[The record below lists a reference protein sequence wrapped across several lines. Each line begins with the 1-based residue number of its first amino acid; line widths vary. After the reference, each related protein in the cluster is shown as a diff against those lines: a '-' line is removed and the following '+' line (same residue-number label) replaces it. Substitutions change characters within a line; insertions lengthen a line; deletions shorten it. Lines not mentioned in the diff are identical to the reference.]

1 MRKINYGLM
10 SMLTL
15 LMCAITSCGDAE
27 RPSYEGPNYILFSDT
42 LTVLAVQNNEEVF
55 DIPVA
60 ATEACSYDRTV
71 AVEVIDKKSNAI
83 EGKHYTIES
92 NTITIKAGERAANV
106 RIRGNY
112 DAIAATDSLGLTL
125 RLLTQQA
132 DQWDLYEK
140 SYEAKVI
147 LQKCCPFDI
156 NLFNGYAVLTS
167 TYMQEFM
174 PNVDNRLIKAI
185 IDPEEENTIIMKDFF
200 YDGYNVKIRFTTND
214 ILNPLI
220 EMDEQTFASTAE
232 AFGTNYGDGYLHLYQ
247 SSSGVSYYS
256 TCEQFIFQYFTL
268 YVPGMAGNNVVGTFA
283 SAIEW
288 ISNDEAKRL
297 YLEGSM
303 LVSETV
309 KTDFETYWS
318 CCRIGTP
325 QWVGKKVVRN
335 NMYKQCNF
343 SMFWTTEALL
353 ECYHTTGSSEYLKL
367 GQRVLDEML
376 MTQASWQPPYIY
388 VNGVGGFG
396 VMNAD
401 GEWNDS
407 RGSLFSEIILQY
419 GKLLNVSE
427 YMERGVC
434 ALKTSF
440 EMMYCPQN
448 LDAKRQWEKVWP
460 FFDERDY
467 GFTMENYGHGGS
479 SSPEGDGMGE
489 FTIYDWGNGA
499 ASEAYNRILDK
510 FGKQIFE

>member
-288 ISNDEAKRL
+288 ISNDEAKRRS
-297 YLEGSM
+297 LEGGM
-303 LVSETV
+303 LASGTV
-309 KTDFETYWS
+309 KTDFE
-318 CCRIGTP
+318 
-325 QWVGKKVVRN
+325 KK
-335 NMYKQCNF
+335 
-343 SMFWTTEALL
+343 
-353 ECYHTTGSSEYLKL
+353 
-367 GQRVLDEML
+367 
-376 MTQASWQPPYIY
+376 
-388 VNGVGGFG
+388 
-396 VMNAD
+396 
-401 GEWNDS
+401 
-407 RGSLFSEIILQY
+407 
-419 GKLLNVSE
+419 
-427 YMERGVC
+427 
-434 ALKTSF
+434 
-440 EMMYCPQN
+440 
-448 LDAKRQWEKVWP
+448 
-460 FFDERDY
+460 
-467 GFTMENYGHGGS
+467 
-479 SSPEGDGMGE
+479 
-489 FTIYDWGNGA
+489 
-499 ASEAYNRILDK
+499 
-510 FGKQIFE
+510 

>member
-1 MRKINYGLM
+1 M
-10 SMLTL
+10 SMLAL
-15 LMCAITSCGDAE
+15 LMCAITSCSDAE
-27 RPSYEGPNYILFSDT
+27 RPSYDGPNYILFSDT

-60 ATEACSYDRTV
+60 ATEACSYDRIV

-92 NTITIKAGERAANV
+92 NTVTIKAGERAANV

-174 PNVDNRLIKAI
+174 PNVDNRLIKAV
-185 IDPEEENTIIMKDFF
+185 IDPEEENTVIMKDFF
-200 YDGYNVKIRFTTND
+200 YDGYDVKIRFTTND

-247 SSSGVSYYS
+247 PSSGVSYYS

-288 ISNDEAKRL
+288 VSNDEAKRL

-309 KTDFETYWS
+309 KTDFE
-318 CCRIGTP
+318 
-325 QWVGKKVVRN
+325 KK
-335 NMYKQCNF
+335 
-343 SMFWTTEALL
+343 
-353 ECYHTTGSSEYLKL
+353 
-367 GQRVLDEML
+367 
-376 MTQASWQPPYIY
+376 
-388 VNGVGGFG
+388 
-396 VMNAD
+396 
-401 GEWNDS
+401 
-407 RGSLFSEIILQY
+407 
-419 GKLLNVSE
+419 
-427 YMERGVC
+427 
-434 ALKTSF
+434 
-440 EMMYCPQN
+440 
-448 LDAKRQWEKVWP
+448 
-460 FFDERDY
+460 
-467 GFTMENYGHGGS
+467 
-479 SSPEGDGMGE
+479 
-489 FTIYDWGNGA
+489 
-499 ASEAYNRILDK
+499 
-510 FGKQIFE
+510 

>member
-1 MRKINYGLM
+1 MRHHQLRRCRAPQLRRSKLYPVLGYAHCTGRTEQRRSLRY
-10 SMLTL
+10 
-15 LMCAITSCGDAE
+15 SCS
-27 RPSYEGPNYILFSDT
+27 RY
-42 LTVLAVQNNEEVF
+42 
-55 DIPVA
+55 
-60 ATEACSYDRTV
+60 RTV

-112 DAIAATDSLGLTL
+112 DAIAATDSQGLTL

-200 YDGYNVKIRFTTND
+200 YDGYDVKIRFTTND

-288 ISNDEAKRL
+288 VSADEAKRL
-297 YLEGSM
+297 YLEGSI

-309 KTDFETYWS
+309 KTDFE
-318 CCRIGTP
+318 
-325 QWVGKKVVRN
+325 KK
-335 NMYKQCNF
+335 
-343 SMFWTTEALL
+343 
-353 ECYHTTGSSEYLKL
+353 
-367 GQRVLDEML
+367 
-376 MTQASWQPPYIY
+376 
-388 VNGVGGFG
+388 
-396 VMNAD
+396 
-401 GEWNDS
+401 
-407 RGSLFSEIILQY
+407 
-419 GKLLNVSE
+419 
-427 YMERGVC
+427 
-434 ALKTSF
+434 
-440 EMMYCPQN
+440 
-448 LDAKRQWEKVWP
+448 
-460 FFDERDY
+460 
-467 GFTMENYGHGGS
+467 
-479 SSPEGDGMGE
+479 
-489 FTIYDWGNGA
+489 
-499 ASEAYNRILDK
+499 
-510 FGKQIFE
+510 

>member
-10 SMLTL
+10 SMLAL

-27 RPSYEGPNYILFSDT
+27 RPSYDGPNYILFSDT

-106 RIRGNY
+106 RIRGKY

-125 RLLTQQA
+125 RLLTQKA
-132 DQWDLYEK
+132 DQWDLYDK

-174 PNVDNRLIKAI
+174 PNVDNRLIKAV
-185 IDPEEENTIIMKDFF
+185 IDPEEENTVIMKDFF
-200 YDGYNVKIRFTTND
+200 YDGYDVKIRFTTND

-247 SSSGVSYYS
+247 PSSGVSYYS

-288 ISNDEAKRL
+288 VSADEAKRL
-297 YLEGSM
+297 YLEGSI

-309 KTDFETYWS
+309 KTDFE
-318 CCRIGTP
+318 
-325 QWVGKKVVRN
+325 KK
-335 NMYKQCNF
+335 
-343 SMFWTTEALL
+343 
-353 ECYHTTGSSEYLKL
+353 
-367 GQRVLDEML
+367 
-376 MTQASWQPPYIY
+376 
-388 VNGVGGFG
+388 
-396 VMNAD
+396 
-401 GEWNDS
+401 
-407 RGSLFSEIILQY
+407 
-419 GKLLNVSE
+419 
-427 YMERGVC
+427 
-434 ALKTSF
+434 
-440 EMMYCPQN
+440 
-448 LDAKRQWEKVWP
+448 
-460 FFDERDY
+460 
-467 GFTMENYGHGGS
+467 
-479 SSPEGDGMGE
+479 
-489 FTIYDWGNGA
+489 
-499 ASEAYNRILDK
+499 
-510 FGKQIFE
+510 

>member
-60 ATEACSYDRTV
+60 ATEACSYDRMV

-309 KTDFETYWS
+309 KTDFE
-318 CCRIGTP
+318 
-325 QWVGKKVVRN
+325 KK
-335 NMYKQCNF
+335 
-343 SMFWTTEALL
+343 
-353 ECYHTTGSSEYLKL
+353 
-367 GQRVLDEML
+367 
-376 MTQASWQPPYIY
+376 
-388 VNGVGGFG
+388 
-396 VMNAD
+396 
-401 GEWNDS
+401 
-407 RGSLFSEIILQY
+407 
-419 GKLLNVSE
+419 
-427 YMERGVC
+427 
-434 ALKTSF
+434 
-440 EMMYCPQN
+440 
-448 LDAKRQWEKVWP
+448 
-460 FFDERDY
+460 
-467 GFTMENYGHGGS
+467 
-479 SSPEGDGMGE
+479 
-489 FTIYDWGNGA
+489 
-499 ASEAYNRILDK
+499 
-510 FGKQIFE
+510 

>member
-60 ATEACSYDRTV
+60 STEACSYDRTV

-309 KTDFETYWS
+309 KTDFE
-318 CCRIGTP
+318 
-325 QWVGKKVVRN
+325 KK
-335 NMYKQCNF
+335 
-343 SMFWTTEALL
+343 
-353 ECYHTTGSSEYLKL
+353 
-367 GQRVLDEML
+367 
-376 MTQASWQPPYIY
+376 
-388 VNGVGGFG
+388 
-396 VMNAD
+396 
-401 GEWNDS
+401 
-407 RGSLFSEIILQY
+407 
-419 GKLLNVSE
+419 
-427 YMERGVC
+427 
-434 ALKTSF
+434 
-440 EMMYCPQN
+440 
-448 LDAKRQWEKVWP
+448 
-460 FFDERDY
+460 
-467 GFTMENYGHGGS
+467 
-479 SSPEGDGMGE
+479 
-489 FTIYDWGNGA
+489 
-499 ASEAYNRILDK
+499 
-510 FGKQIFE
+510 

>member
-10 SMLTL
+10 SMLAL

-27 RPSYEGPNYILFSDT
+27 RPSYDGPNYILFSDT

-125 RLLTQQA
+125 RLLTQKA
-132 DQWDLYEK
+132 DQWDLYDK

-174 PNVDNRLIKAI
+174 PNVDNRLIKAV
-185 IDPEEENTIIMKDFF
+185 IDPEEENTVIMKDFF
-200 YDGYNVKIRFTTND
+200 YDGYDVKIRFTTND

-232 AFGTNYGDGYLHLYQ
+232 AFGTNYGDCYLHLYQ
-247 SSSGVSYYS
+247 PSSGVSYYS

-288 ISNDEAKRL
+288 VSADEAKRL
-297 YLEGSM
+297 YLEGSI

-309 KTDFETYWS
+309 KTDFE
-318 CCRIGTP
+318 
-325 QWVGKKVVRN
+325 KK
-335 NMYKQCNF
+335 
-343 SMFWTTEALL
+343 
-353 ECYHTTGSSEYLKL
+353 
-367 GQRVLDEML
+367 
-376 MTQASWQPPYIY
+376 
-388 VNGVGGFG
+388 
-396 VMNAD
+396 
-401 GEWNDS
+401 
-407 RGSLFSEIILQY
+407 
-419 GKLLNVSE
+419 
-427 YMERGVC
+427 
-434 ALKTSF
+434 
-440 EMMYCPQN
+440 
-448 LDAKRQWEKVWP
+448 
-460 FFDERDY
+460 
-467 GFTMENYGHGGS
+467 
-479 SSPEGDGMGE
+479 
-489 FTIYDWGNGA
+489 
-499 ASEAYNRILDK
+499 
-510 FGKQIFE
+510 

>member
-10 SMLTL
+10 SMLAL
-15 LMCAITSCGDAE
+15 LICAITSCGDAE
-27 RPSYEGPNYILFSDT
+27 RPSYDGPNYILFSDT

-60 ATEACSYDRTV
+60 ATEACSYDRIV

-92 NTITIKAGERAANV
+92 NTVTIKAGERAANV

-309 KTDFETYWS
+309 KTDFE
-318 CCRIGTP
+318 
-325 QWVGKKVVRN
+325 KK
-335 NMYKQCNF
+335 
-343 SMFWTTEALL
+343 
-353 ECYHTTGSSEYLKL
+353 
-367 GQRVLDEML
+367 
-376 MTQASWQPPYIY
+376 
-388 VNGVGGFG
+388 
-396 VMNAD
+396 
-401 GEWNDS
+401 
-407 RGSLFSEIILQY
+407 
-419 GKLLNVSE
+419 
-427 YMERGVC
+427 
-434 ALKTSF
+434 
-440 EMMYCPQN
+440 
-448 LDAKRQWEKVWP
+448 
-460 FFDERDY
+460 
-467 GFTMENYGHGGS
+467 
-479 SSPEGDGMGE
+479 
-489 FTIYDWGNGA
+489 
-499 ASEAYNRILDK
+499 
-510 FGKQIFE
+510 

>member
-92 NTITIKAGERAANV
+92 NTITIKAGE
-106 RIRGNY
+106 
-112 DAIAATDSLGLTL
+112 
-125 RLLTQQA
+125 
-132 DQWDLYEK
+132 WDLYEK

-309 KTDFETYWS
+309 KTDFE
-318 CCRIGTP
+318 
-325 QWVGKKVVRN
+325 KK
-335 NMYKQCNF
+335 
-343 SMFWTTEALL
+343 
-353 ECYHTTGSSEYLKL
+353 
-367 GQRVLDEML
+367 
-376 MTQASWQPPYIY
+376 
-388 VNGVGGFG
+388 
-396 VMNAD
+396 
-401 GEWNDS
+401 
-407 RGSLFSEIILQY
+407 
-419 GKLLNVSE
+419 
-427 YMERGVC
+427 
-434 ALKTSF
+434 
-440 EMMYCPQN
+440 
-448 LDAKRQWEKVWP
+448 
-460 FFDERDY
+460 
-467 GFTMENYGHGGS
+467 
-479 SSPEGDGMGE
+479 
-489 FTIYDWGNGA
+489 
-499 ASEAYNRILDK
+499 
-510 FGKQIFE
+510 

>member
-10 SMLTL
+10 SMLAL

-27 RPSYEGPNYILFSDT
+27 RPSYDGPNYILFSDT

-125 RLLTQQA
+125 RLLTQKA
-132 DQWDLYEK
+132 DQWDLYDK

-174 PNVDNRLIKAI
+174 PNVDNRLIKAV
-185 IDPEEENTIIMKDFF
+185 IDPEEENTVIMKDFF
-200 YDGYNVKIRFTTND
+200 YDRYDVKIRFTTND

-247 SSSGVSYYS
+247 PSSGVSYYS

-288 ISNDEAKRL
+288 VSADEAKRL
-297 YLEGSM
+297 YLEGSI

-309 KTDFETYWS
+309 KTDFE
-318 CCRIGTP
+318 
-325 QWVGKKVVRN
+325 KK
-335 NMYKQCNF
+335 
-343 SMFWTTEALL
+343 
-353 ECYHTTGSSEYLKL
+353 
-367 GQRVLDEML
+367 
-376 MTQASWQPPYIY
+376 
-388 VNGVGGFG
+388 
-396 VMNAD
+396 
-401 GEWNDS
+401 
-407 RGSLFSEIILQY
+407 
-419 GKLLNVSE
+419 
-427 YMERGVC
+427 
-434 ALKTSF
+434 
-440 EMMYCPQN
+440 
-448 LDAKRQWEKVWP
+448 
-460 FFDERDY
+460 
-467 GFTMENYGHGGS
+467 
-479 SSPEGDGMGE
+479 
-489 FTIYDWGNGA
+489 
-499 ASEAYNRILDK
+499 
-510 FGKQIFE
+510 

>member
-10 SMLTL
+10 SMLAL

-27 RPSYEGPNYILFSDT
+27 RPSYDGPNYILFSDT

-60 ATEACSYDRTV
+60 ATEACSYDRIV

-92 NTITIKAGERAANV
+92 NTVTIKAGERAANV

-174 PNVDNRLIKAI
+174 PNVDNRLIKAV
-185 IDPEEENTIIMKDFF
+185 IDPEEENTVIMKDFF
-200 YDGYNVKIRFTTND
+200 YDGYDVKIRFTTND

-232 AFGTNYGDGYLHLYQ
+232 AFGTNYGEGYLHLYQ
-247 SSSGVSYYS
+247 PSSGVSYYS

-288 ISNDEAKRL
+288 VSNDEAKRL

-309 KTDFETYWS
+309 KTDFE
-318 CCRIGTP
+318 
-325 QWVGKKVVRN
+325 KK
-335 NMYKQCNF
+335 
-343 SMFWTTEALL
+343 
-353 ECYHTTGSSEYLKL
+353 
-367 GQRVLDEML
+367 
-376 MTQASWQPPYIY
+376 
-388 VNGVGGFG
+388 
-396 VMNAD
+396 
-401 GEWNDS
+401 
-407 RGSLFSEIILQY
+407 
-419 GKLLNVSE
+419 
-427 YMERGVC
+427 
-434 ALKTSF
+434 
-440 EMMYCPQN
+440 
-448 LDAKRQWEKVWP
+448 
-460 FFDERDY
+460 
-467 GFTMENYGHGGS
+467 
-479 SSPEGDGMGE
+479 
-489 FTIYDWGNGA
+489 
-499 ASEAYNRILDK
+499 
-510 FGKQIFE
+510 

>member
-140 SYEAKVI
+140 CYEAKVI

-309 KTDFETYWS
+309 KTDFE
-318 CCRIGTP
+318 
-325 QWVGKKVVRN
+325 KK
-335 NMYKQCNF
+335 
-343 SMFWTTEALL
+343 
-353 ECYHTTGSSEYLKL
+353 
-367 GQRVLDEML
+367 
-376 MTQASWQPPYIY
+376 
-388 VNGVGGFG
+388 
-396 VMNAD
+396 
-401 GEWNDS
+401 
-407 RGSLFSEIILQY
+407 
-419 GKLLNVSE
+419 
-427 YMERGVC
+427 
-434 ALKTSF
+434 
-440 EMMYCPQN
+440 
-448 LDAKRQWEKVWP
+448 
-460 FFDERDY
+460 
-467 GFTMENYGHGGS
+467 
-479 SSPEGDGMGE
+479 
-489 FTIYDWGNGA
+489 
-499 ASEAYNRILDK
+499 
-510 FGKQIFE
+510 

>member
-83 EGKHYTIES
+83 EG

-309 KTDFETYWS
+309 KTDFE
-318 CCRIGTP
+318 
-325 QWVGKKVVRN
+325 KK
-335 NMYKQCNF
+335 
-343 SMFWTTEALL
+343 
-353 ECYHTTGSSEYLKL
+353 
-367 GQRVLDEML
+367 
-376 MTQASWQPPYIY
+376 
-388 VNGVGGFG
+388 
-396 VMNAD
+396 
-401 GEWNDS
+401 
-407 RGSLFSEIILQY
+407 
-419 GKLLNVSE
+419 
-427 YMERGVC
+427 
-434 ALKTSF
+434 
-440 EMMYCPQN
+440 
-448 LDAKRQWEKVWP
+448 
-460 FFDERDY
+460 
-467 GFTMENYGHGGS
+467 
-479 SSPEGDGMGE
+479 
-489 FTIYDWGNGA
+489 
-499 ASEAYNRILDK
+499 
-510 FGKQIFE
+510 

>member
-10 SMLTL
+10 SMLAL

-27 RPSYEGPNYILFSDT
+27 RPSYDGPNYILFSDT

-60 ATEACSYDRTV
+60 ATEACSYDRIV
-71 AVEVIDKKSNAI
+71 AVDVIDKKSNAI

-92 NTITIKAGERAANV
+92 NTVTIKAGERAANV

-174 PNVDNRLIKAI
+174 PNVDNRLIKAV
-185 IDPEEENTIIMKDFF
+185 IDPEEENTVIMKDFF
-200 YDGYNVKIRFTTND
+200 YDGYDVKIRFTTND

-247 SSSGVSYYS
+247 PSSGVSYYS

-288 ISNDEAKRL
+288 VSNDEAKRL

-309 KTDFETYWS
+309 KTDFE
-318 CCRIGTP
+318 
-325 QWVGKKVVRN
+325 KK
-335 NMYKQCNF
+335 
-343 SMFWTTEALL
+343 
-353 ECYHTTGSSEYLKL
+353 
-367 GQRVLDEML
+367 
-376 MTQASWQPPYIY
+376 
-388 VNGVGGFG
+388 
-396 VMNAD
+396 
-401 GEWNDS
+401 
-407 RGSLFSEIILQY
+407 
-419 GKLLNVSE
+419 
-427 YMERGVC
+427 
-434 ALKTSF
+434 
-440 EMMYCPQN
+440 
-448 LDAKRQWEKVWP
+448 
-460 FFDERDY
+460 
-467 GFTMENYGHGGS
+467 
-479 SSPEGDGMGE
+479 
-489 FTIYDWGNGA
+489 
-499 ASEAYNRILDK
+499 
-510 FGKQIFE
+510 

>member
-71 AVEVIDKKSNAI
+71 DVEVIDKKSNAI

-220 EMDEQTFASTAE
+220 EMDEQIFASTAE

-309 KTDFETYWS
+309 KTDFE
-318 CCRIGTP
+318 
-325 QWVGKKVVRN
+325 KK
-335 NMYKQCNF
+335 
-343 SMFWTTEALL
+343 
-353 ECYHTTGSSEYLKL
+353 
-367 GQRVLDEML
+367 
-376 MTQASWQPPYIY
+376 
-388 VNGVGGFG
+388 
-396 VMNAD
+396 
-401 GEWNDS
+401 
-407 RGSLFSEIILQY
+407 
-419 GKLLNVSE
+419 
-427 YMERGVC
+427 
-434 ALKTSF
+434 
-440 EMMYCPQN
+440 
-448 LDAKRQWEKVWP
+448 
-460 FFDERDY
+460 
-467 GFTMENYGHGGS
+467 
-479 SSPEGDGMGE
+479 
-489 FTIYDWGNGA
+489 
-499 ASEAYNRILDK
+499 
-510 FGKQIFE
+510 

>member
-10 SMLTL
+10 SMLAL

-27 RPSYEGPNYILFSDT
+27 RPSYDGPNYILFSDT

-60 ATEACSYDRTV
+60 ATEACSYDRIV

-92 NTITIKAGERAANV
+92 NTVTIKAGERAANV

-174 PNVDNRLIKAI
+174 PNEDNRLIKAV
-185 IDPEEENTIIMKDFF
+185 IDTEEENTVIMKDFF
-200 YDGYNVKIRFTTND
+200 YDGYDVKIRFTTND

-247 SSSGVSYYS
+247 PSSGVSYYS

-288 ISNDEAKRL
+288 VSNDEAKRL

-309 KTDFETYWS
+309 KTDFE
-318 CCRIGTP
+318 
-325 QWVGKKVVRN
+325 KK
-335 NMYKQCNF
+335 
-343 SMFWTTEALL
+343 
-353 ECYHTTGSSEYLKL
+353 
-367 GQRVLDEML
+367 
-376 MTQASWQPPYIY
+376 
-388 VNGVGGFG
+388 
-396 VMNAD
+396 
-401 GEWNDS
+401 
-407 RGSLFSEIILQY
+407 
-419 GKLLNVSE
+419 
-427 YMERGVC
+427 
-434 ALKTSF
+434 
-440 EMMYCPQN
+440 
-448 LDAKRQWEKVWP
+448 
-460 FFDERDY
+460 
-467 GFTMENYGHGGS
+467 
-479 SSPEGDGMGE
+479 
-489 FTIYDWGNGA
+489 
-499 ASEAYNRILDK
+499 
-510 FGKQIFE
+510 

>member
-10 SMLTL
+10 SMLAL

-60 ATEACSYDRTV
+60 ATEACSYDRIV

-92 NTITIKAGERAANV
+92 NTVTIKAGERAANV

-174 PNVDNRLIKAI
+174 PNVDNRLIKAV
-185 IDPEEENTIIMKDFF
+185 IDPEEENTVIMKDFF
-200 YDGYNVKIRFTTND
+200 YDGYDVKIRFTTND

-309 KTDFETYWS
+309 KTDFE
-318 CCRIGTP
+318 
-325 QWVGKKVVRN
+325 KK
-335 NMYKQCNF
+335 
-343 SMFWTTEALL
+343 
-353 ECYHTTGSSEYLKL
+353 
-367 GQRVLDEML
+367 
-376 MTQASWQPPYIY
+376 
-388 VNGVGGFG
+388 
-396 VMNAD
+396 
-401 GEWNDS
+401 
-407 RGSLFSEIILQY
+407 
-419 GKLLNVSE
+419 
-427 YMERGVC
+427 
-434 ALKTSF
+434 
-440 EMMYCPQN
+440 
-448 LDAKRQWEKVWP
+448 
-460 FFDERDY
+460 
-467 GFTMENYGHGGS
+467 
-479 SSPEGDGMGE
+479 
-489 FTIYDWGNGA
+489 
-499 ASEAYNRILDK
+499 
-510 FGKQIFE
+510 

>member
-147 LQKCCPFDI
+147 LQKCCTFDI

-309 KTDFETYWS
+309 KTDFE
-318 CCRIGTP
+318 
-325 QWVGKKVVRN
+325 KK
-335 NMYKQCNF
+335 
-343 SMFWTTEALL
+343 
-353 ECYHTTGSSEYLKL
+353 
-367 GQRVLDEML
+367 
-376 MTQASWQPPYIY
+376 
-388 VNGVGGFG
+388 
-396 VMNAD
+396 
-401 GEWNDS
+401 
-407 RGSLFSEIILQY
+407 
-419 GKLLNVSE
+419 
-427 YMERGVC
+427 
-434 ALKTSF
+434 
-440 EMMYCPQN
+440 
-448 LDAKRQWEKVWP
+448 
-460 FFDERDY
+460 
-467 GFTMENYGHGGS
+467 
-479 SSPEGDGMGE
+479 
-489 FTIYDWGNGA
+489 
-499 ASEAYNRILDK
+499 
-510 FGKQIFE
+510 

>member
-10 SMLTL
+10 SMLAL

-27 RPSYEGPNYILFSDT
+27 RPSYDGPNYILFSDT

-60 ATEACSYDRTV
+60 ATEACSYDRIV

-92 NTITIKAGERAANV
+92 NTVTIKAGERAANV

-140 SYEAKVI
+140 NYEAKVI

-174 PNVDNRLIKAI
+174 PNVDNRLIKAV
-185 IDPEEENTIIMKDFF
+185 IDPEEENTFIMKDFF
-200 YDGYNVKIRFTTND
+200 YDGYDVKIRFTTND

-247 SSSGVSYYS
+247 PSSGVSYYS

-288 ISNDEAKRL
+288 VSNDEAKRL

-309 KTDFETYWS
+309 KTDFE
-318 CCRIGTP
+318 
-325 QWVGKKVVRN
+325 KK
-335 NMYKQCNF
+335 
-343 SMFWTTEALL
+343 
-353 ECYHTTGSSEYLKL
+353 
-367 GQRVLDEML
+367 
-376 MTQASWQPPYIY
+376 
-388 VNGVGGFG
+388 
-396 VMNAD
+396 
-401 GEWNDS
+401 
-407 RGSLFSEIILQY
+407 
-419 GKLLNVSE
+419 
-427 YMERGVC
+427 
-434 ALKTSF
+434 
-440 EMMYCPQN
+440 
-448 LDAKRQWEKVWP
+448 
-460 FFDERDY
+460 
-467 GFTMENYGHGGS
+467 
-479 SSPEGDGMGE
+479 
-489 FTIYDWGNGA
+489 
-499 ASEAYNRILDK
+499 
-510 FGKQIFE
+510 

>member
-10 SMLTL
+10 SMLAL

-27 RPSYEGPNYILFSDT
+27 RPSYDGPNYILFSDT

-60 ATEACSYDRTV
+60 ATEACSYDRIV

-92 NTITIKAGERAANV
+92 NTVTIKAGERAANV

-174 PNVDNRLIKAI
+174 PNVDNRLIKAV
-185 IDPEEENTIIMKDFF
+185 IDPEEENTVIMKDFF
-200 YDGYNVKIRFTTND
+200 YDGYDVKIRFTTND

-247 SSSGVSYYS
+247 PSSGVSYYS

-288 ISNDEAKRL
+288 VSNDEAKRL

-309 KTDFETYWS
+309 KTDFE
-318 CCRIGTP
+318 
-325 QWVGKKVVRN
+325 KK
-335 NMYKQCNF
+335 
-343 SMFWTTEALL
+343 
-353 ECYHTTGSSEYLKL
+353 
-367 GQRVLDEML
+367 
-376 MTQASWQPPYIY
+376 
-388 VNGVGGFG
+388 
-396 VMNAD
+396 
-401 GEWNDS
+401 
-407 RGSLFSEIILQY
+407 
-419 GKLLNVSE
+419 
-427 YMERGVC
+427 
-434 ALKTSF
+434 
-440 EMMYCPQN
+440 
-448 LDAKRQWEKVWP
+448 
-460 FFDERDY
+460 
-467 GFTMENYGHGGS
+467 
-479 SSPEGDGMGE
+479 
-489 FTIYDWGNGA
+489 
-499 ASEAYNRILDK
+499 
-510 FGKQIFE
+510 

>member
-174 PNVDNRLIKAI
+174 PNVDSRLIKAI

-309 KTDFETYWS
+309 KTDFE
-318 CCRIGTP
+318 
-325 QWVGKKVVRN
+325 KK
-335 NMYKQCNF
+335 
-343 SMFWTTEALL
+343 
-353 ECYHTTGSSEYLKL
+353 
-367 GQRVLDEML
+367 
-376 MTQASWQPPYIY
+376 
-388 VNGVGGFG
+388 
-396 VMNAD
+396 
-401 GEWNDS
+401 
-407 RGSLFSEIILQY
+407 
-419 GKLLNVSE
+419 
-427 YMERGVC
+427 
-434 ALKTSF
+434 
-440 EMMYCPQN
+440 
-448 LDAKRQWEKVWP
+448 
-460 FFDERDY
+460 
-467 GFTMENYGHGGS
+467 
-479 SSPEGDGMGE
+479 
-489 FTIYDWGNGA
+489 
-499 ASEAYNRILDK
+499 
-510 FGKQIFE
+510 

>member
-10 SMLTL
+10 SMLAL

-27 RPSYEGPNYILFSDT
+27 RPSYDGPNYILFSDT

-60 ATEACSYDRTV
+60 ATEACSYDRIV
-71 AVEVIDKKSNAI
+71 AVEVIDKKSTAI

-92 NTITIKAGERAANV
+92 NTVTIKAGERAANV

-174 PNVDNRLIKAI
+174 PNVDNRLIKAV
-185 IDPEEENTIIMKDFF
+185 IDPEEENTVIMKDFF
-200 YDGYNVKIRFTTND
+200 YDGYDVKIRFTTND

-247 SSSGVSYYS
+247 PSSGVSYYS
-256 TCEQFIFQYFTL
+256 TCEQFIFQYITL
-268 YVPGMAGNNVVGTFA
+268 YVPGMAGNTVVGTFA

-288 ISNDEAKRL
+288 VSNDEAKRL
-297 YLEGSM
+297 YLEVSM

-309 KTDFETYWS
+309 KTDFE
-318 CCRIGTP
+318 
-325 QWVGKKVVRN
+325 KK
-335 NMYKQCNF
+335 
-343 SMFWTTEALL
+343 
-353 ECYHTTGSSEYLKL
+353 
-367 GQRVLDEML
+367 
-376 MTQASWQPPYIY
+376 
-388 VNGVGGFG
+388 
-396 VMNAD
+396 
-401 GEWNDS
+401 
-407 RGSLFSEIILQY
+407 
-419 GKLLNVSE
+419 
-427 YMERGVC
+427 
-434 ALKTSF
+434 
-440 EMMYCPQN
+440 
-448 LDAKRQWEKVWP
+448 
-460 FFDERDY
+460 
-467 GFTMENYGHGGS
+467 
-479 SSPEGDGMGE
+479 
-489 FTIYDWGNGA
+489 
-499 ASEAYNRILDK
+499 
-510 FGKQIFE
+510 

>member
-15 LMCAITSCGDAE
+15 LMCAITSFGDAE

-309 KTDFETYWS
+309 KTDFE
-318 CCRIGTP
+318 
-325 QWVGKKVVRN
+325 KK
-335 NMYKQCNF
+335 
-343 SMFWTTEALL
+343 
-353 ECYHTTGSSEYLKL
+353 
-367 GQRVLDEML
+367 
-376 MTQASWQPPYIY
+376 
-388 VNGVGGFG
+388 
-396 VMNAD
+396 
-401 GEWNDS
+401 
-407 RGSLFSEIILQY
+407 
-419 GKLLNVSE
+419 
-427 YMERGVC
+427 
-434 ALKTSF
+434 
-440 EMMYCPQN
+440 
-448 LDAKRQWEKVWP
+448 
-460 FFDERDY
+460 
-467 GFTMENYGHGGS
+467 
-479 SSPEGDGMGE
+479 
-489 FTIYDWGNGA
+489 
-499 ASEAYNRILDK
+499 
-510 FGKQIFE
+510 

>member
-10 SMLTL
+10 SMLAL

-27 RPSYEGPNYILFSDT
+27 RPSYDGPNYILFSDT

-125 RLLTQQA
+125 RLLTQKA
-132 DQWDLYEK
+132 DQWDLYDK

-174 PNVDNRLIKAI
+174 PNVDNRLIKAV
-185 IDPEEENTIIMKDFF
+185 IDPEEENTVIMKDFF
-200 YDGYNVKIRFTTND
+200 YDGYDVKIRFTTND

-247 SSSGVSYYS
+247 PSSGVSYYS
-256 TCEQFIFQYFTL
+256 TSEQFIFQYFTL

-288 ISNDEAKRL
+288 VSADEAKRL
-297 YLEGSM
+297 YLEGSI

-309 KTDFETYWS
+309 KTDFE
-318 CCRIGTP
+318 
-325 QWVGKKVVRN
+325 KK
-335 NMYKQCNF
+335 
-343 SMFWTTEALL
+343 
-353 ECYHTTGSSEYLKL
+353 
-367 GQRVLDEML
+367 
-376 MTQASWQPPYIY
+376 
-388 VNGVGGFG
+388 
-396 VMNAD
+396 
-401 GEWNDS
+401 
-407 RGSLFSEIILQY
+407 
-419 GKLLNVSE
+419 
-427 YMERGVC
+427 
-434 ALKTSF
+434 
-440 EMMYCPQN
+440 
-448 LDAKRQWEKVWP
+448 
-460 FFDERDY
+460 
-467 GFTMENYGHGGS
+467 
-479 SSPEGDGMGE
+479 
-489 FTIYDWGNGA
+489 
-499 ASEAYNRILDK
+499 
-510 FGKQIFE
+510 

>member
-10 SMLTL
+10 SMLAL

-27 RPSYEGPNYILFSDT
+27 RPSYDGPNYILFSDT

-125 RLLTQQA
+125 RLLTQKA
-132 DQWDLYEK
+132 DQWDLYDK

-174 PNVDNRLIKAI
+174 PNVDNRLIKAV
-185 IDPEEENTIIMKDFF
+185 IDPEEENTVIMKDFF
-200 YDGYNVKIRFTTND
+200 YDGYDVKIRFTTND

-247 SSSGVSYYS
+247 PSSGVSYYS

-288 ISNDEAKRL
+288 GSADEAQNTARR
-297 YLEGSM
+297 SQ
-303 LVSETV
+303 ETL
-309 KTDFETYWS
+309 S
-318 CCRIGTP
+318 GR
-325 QWVGKKVVRN
+325 Q
-335 NMYKQCNF
+335 
-343 SMFWTTEALL
+343 
-353 ECYHTTGSSEYLKL
+353 HTG
-367 GQRVLDEML
+367 
-376 MTQASWQPPYIY
+376 I
-388 VNGVGGFG
+388 
-396 VMNAD
+396 
-401 GEWNDS
+401 
-407 RGSLFSEIILQY
+407 
-419 GKLLNVSE
+419 
-427 YMERGVC
+427 
-434 ALKTSF
+434 
-440 EMMYCPQN
+440 
-448 LDAKRQWEKVWP
+448 
-460 FFDERDY
+460 
-467 GFTMENYGHGGS
+467 
-479 SSPEGDGMGE
+479 
-489 FTIYDWGNGA
+489 
-499 ASEAYNRILDK
+499 
-510 FGKQIFE
+510 